1 MDWKKVVSGVAPA
14 LATAL
19 GGPLAGT
26 AVNFIAKELLGDEKA
41 TVDQISEAVLSASPE
56 TLVRLQEINKSF
68 ELHMKGLNVDLEA
81 LAVDDRKSARDMAV
95 HADIVNMLPHIL
107 LSAVFIG
114 GYFWLL
120 QLLFSGE
127 VQLQENVRDMA
138 NILLGVLTAGIPMI
152 LRFWFGGSPGDERNM
167 DRIYHAIPGK
177 SS

>member
-19 GGPLAGT
+19 AGPLAGT
-26 AVNFIAKELLGDEKA
+26 AVSFLAKEFLGDEKA
-41 TVDQISEAVLSASPE
+41 TEDQIGQAILTASPDA
-56 TLVRLQEINKSF
+56 LLKLQEINKAF
-68 ELHMKGLNVDLEA
+68 EIQMKALNVNLEA
-81 LAVDDRKSARDMAV
+81 LAVEDRKSARNMAV
-95 HADIVNMLPHIL
+95 HADLMNMLPHIL

-120 QLLFSGE
+120 WLLFSGR
-127 VQLQENVRDMA
+127 VQLHDNVRDMG

-167 DRIYHAIPGK
+167 DRIYNAIPGK
-177 SS
+177 Q